1 MQNPLKLIGRE
12 FGKEHSI
19 DLFFK
24 GVKLSINKVN
34 NWKVNWKIL
43 WIEAKLVIEIAG
55 KCKVRPKKIAQSPI

>member
-1 MQNPLKLIGRE
+1 MQNPLKLIGRA

-34 NWKVNWKIL
+34 NWKVN
-43 WIEAKLVIEIAG
+43 
-55 KCKVRPKKIAQSPI
+55 